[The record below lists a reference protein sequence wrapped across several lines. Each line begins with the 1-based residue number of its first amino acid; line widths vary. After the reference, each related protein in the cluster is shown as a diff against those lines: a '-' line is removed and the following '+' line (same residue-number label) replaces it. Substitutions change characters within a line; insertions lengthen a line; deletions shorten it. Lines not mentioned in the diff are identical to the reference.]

1 MGTQSGQTNLE
12 ARSPTKLSSGSPANR
27 SPLYV
32 VGLEREGGGNEIQE
46 QLGMEKPEKYQRQRA
61 KKRIYVDSNTGPFK
75 CPGCDSVAFSN
86 RRALDLHMRKI
97 HKAGIVECDEC
108 GRKVLDLKRHKE
120 ILHKRFKIYSCPH
133 CSDKYCTQED
143 LERHLLKVQKNNI
156 VKGVPTTVTPV
167 AKEPRKVTQE
177 RTTADAQAAENEKEG
192 ELESN
197 EKPAPVKAAAEG
209 IVKQME
215 AKTYS
220 CSECGLKTPSRMT
233 YIQHVLNGCI
243 MDMVVGGSEEGADN
257 GSAIKKA
264 KVAEPVP
271 AAS

>member
-1 MGTQSGQTNLE
+1 MG
-12 ARSPTKLSSGSPANR
+12 
-27 SPLYV
+27 
-32 VGLEREGGGNEIQE
+32 
-46 QLGMEKPEKYQRQRA
+46 
-61 KKRIYVDSNTGPFK
+61 
-75 CPGCDSVAFSN
+75 
-86 RRALDLHMRKI
+86 
-97 HKAGIVECDEC
+97 
-108 GRKVLDLKRHKE
+108 
-120 ILHKRFKIYSCPH
+120 
-133 CSDKYCTQED
+133 
-143 LERHLLKVQKNNI
+143 LKVEKNNI

-167 AKEPRKVTQE
+167 AKEP
-177 RTTADAQAAENEKEG
+177 
-192 ELESN
+192 ELENN

-271 AAS
+271 AASS